1 MERIYLRPQPRRT
14 TTFPTVVKVL
24 LIANV
29 VMFLLQSQFA
39 GQLQYWFALWPLG
52 ENPVPVRGGYLMVSF
67 WPWQLITYGFLH
79 GNFTHLFFNMYALW
93 MFGAQVENQ
102 WGSRAFGVFYLVC
115 VIGAAIVQ
123 LTVLKIESSNVGVAT
138 IGASGGVFGV
148 LLAYGMMFPNRMI
161 MLLIP
166 PVPIKAKYL
175 VMIFGGLELLFGVS
189 GAQSGVAHFAHLG
202 GMLFGFLLIQYWRG
216 SAPFKRR

>member
-1 MERIYLRPQPRRT
+1 MTRIYLQPQPRRHN
-14 TTFPTVVKVL
+14 TFPTVVKGL

-29 VMFLLQSQFA
+29 LMFLLQSQFA
-39 GQLQYWFALWPLG
+39 GQMQYWLALWPLG
-52 ENPVPVRGGYLMVSF
+52 ENPVPVRGGYFMVNF

-102 WGSRAFGVFYLVC
+102 WGSRAFAVFYLVC
-115 VIGAAIVQ
+115 VIGAAIMQ
-123 LTVLKIESSNVGVAT
+123 LTVLKIEGGRVAVAT

-148 LLAYGMMFPNRMI
+148 LLAYGMMFPNRMV

-166 PVPIKAKYL
+166 PIPMKAKYL
-175 VMIFGGLELLFGVS
+175 VMIFGGLELVFGVS

-216 SAPFKRR
+216 RVPFKRR